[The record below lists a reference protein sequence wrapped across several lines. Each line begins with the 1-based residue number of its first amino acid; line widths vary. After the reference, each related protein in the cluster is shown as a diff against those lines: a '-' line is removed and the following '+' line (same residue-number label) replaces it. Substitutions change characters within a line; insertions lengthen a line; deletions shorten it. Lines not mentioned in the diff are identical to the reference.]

1 MSFFKQFP
9 LVNYDIGLDGSIT
22 KMVNIFRS
30 VRPIQNYIDNP
41 SLYKFYQI
49 ENGERPDIIS
59 QKLYGTPDF
68 YWTFFVVNEFL
79 HDGYKVWPMSQ
90 EQMLKYLTSEYSGYA
105 VNTRIS
111 YTDNNIQNSLA
122 GNFKLGETIT
132 GETSGASGTLTKKN
146 IDLNQL
152 VIQNMTSSLSFN
164 GRKYTSG
171 EYDNTSSLPF
181 EKITGSTSRDQVQ
194 SYDVWPY
201 AEAPHHYYILDED
214 GTERE
219 YTPDI
224 FIDSQEYTKTSEELS
239 YISNRQY
246 VYNLNDQRS
255 KIRVINP
262 NMIGEFVDTFERLI
276 NEWYIKK

>member
-9 LVNYDIGLDGSIT
+9 LIDYDIGLDGSIS

-30 VRPIQNYIDNP
+30 VRPIQNFIDNP
-41 SLYKFYQI
+41 SLYKFYRIQ
-49 ENGERPDIIS
+49 NGERPDIVS

-90 EQMLKYLTSEYSGYA
+90 EQIYKYLETEYNGYA

-111 YTDNNIQNSLA
+111 YIDNEIQNSLA
-122 GNFKLGETIT
+122 GSFEIGETIT
-132 GETSGASGTLTKKN
+132 GETSGASGKLTKKN

-152 VIQNMTSSLSFN
+152 IIQDMTSNLSYH
-164 GRKYTSG
+164 GRKYVNG
-171 EYDNTSSLPF
+171 EFSASNSNPF
-181 EKITGSTSRDQVQ
+181 EKISGSKSRDQVQ

-201 AEAPHHYYILDED
+201 AEAPHHYYITD
-214 GTERE
+214 GDGVERE
-219 YTPDI
+219 YTPGI
-224 FIDSQEYTKTSEELS
+224 FIDDLEYTKTASELS
-239 YISNRQY
+239 YVSNRQY
-246 VYNLNDQRS
+246 IYNLNDERS

-262 NMIGEFVDTFERLI
+262 NMIGEFIDTFERLI
-276 NEWYIKK
+276 NE